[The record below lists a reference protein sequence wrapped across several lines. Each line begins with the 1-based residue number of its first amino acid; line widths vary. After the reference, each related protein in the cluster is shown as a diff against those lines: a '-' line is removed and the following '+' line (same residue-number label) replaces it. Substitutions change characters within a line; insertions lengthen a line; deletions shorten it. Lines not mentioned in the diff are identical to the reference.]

1 MSSFLAFNGEII
13 SEAAF
18 TVSPQSRAFRYG
30 DGFFETIRTSKGYP
44 LFLDA
49 HWQRLQRTAKFLH
62 IEMPKGL
69 TKDKFVKLIADV
81 CAANDAPHSRLRIQ
95 FYRTGEGTYL
105 PQTNECDWVMHC
117 SSLAASVYKLNPKG
131 LTVGL
136 YPTCPVPVSPIGN
149 HKTANAL
156 PYVLASIY
164 AKDKKWDD
172 ALLLNTQG
180 FITEATSSN
189 LFLVK
194 GNEVLTPD
202 LTKGGLPGVM
212 RARFIELAQKN
223 GFEVKIVSITPKEM
237 LWADECLLTNAISGL
252 QWVLAFGQK
261 RYFHRHA
268 DVFVKQ
274 LNQLAGLV

>member
-13 SEAAF
+13 SESAF
-18 TVSPQSRAFRYG
+18 LVSPQSRAFRYG
-30 DGFFETIRTSKGYP
+30 DGFFETIRTSNGLP

-62 IEMPKGL
+62 MEMPKGL
-69 TKDKFVKLIADV
+69 TKDKFVKMIADV
-81 CAANDAPHSRLRIQ
+81 CAANAAPHSRLRIQ
-95 FYRTGEGTYL
+95 FYRKGEGTYK
-105 PQTNECDWVMHC
+105 PHTNECDWIMQC
-117 SSLAASVYKLNPKG
+117 SPLAASVYKGNDKR
-131 LTVGL
+131 LTIGI
-136 YPTCPVPVSPIGN
+136 YPTCPVPLAPLGN
-149 HKTANAL
+149 HKTVNAL

-164 AKDKKWDD
+164 AHDKKWDD
-172 ALLLNTQG
+172 ALLLNSEG

-202 LTKGGLPGVM
+202 LSKGGLPGVM

-223 GFEVKIVSITPKEM
+223 GFEVKTVSITAKEM
-237 LWADECLLTNAISGL
+237 LWADECLLTNAISGV

-268 DVFVKQ
+268 DVFIKQ